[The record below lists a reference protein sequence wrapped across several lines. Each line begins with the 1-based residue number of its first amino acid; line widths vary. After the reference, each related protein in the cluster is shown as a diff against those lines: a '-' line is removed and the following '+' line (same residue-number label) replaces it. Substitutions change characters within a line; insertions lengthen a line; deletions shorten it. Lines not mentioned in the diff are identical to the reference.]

1 MNAKSTTAKVTE
13 AALSA
18 LVPAPTTRPCAC
30 GWSVVLPGNR
40 VGDLAGRPKA
50 HRDAAEY
57 DPQTDMTF
65 IEIPCEATTK
75 AIFAPG
81 HDARLK
87 GLAQTAAILGGDLS
101 KDGLSADPVRVLQ
114 AIAPDLVRFVT
125 EAVER
130 EAAKAEAKAAKAAEK
145 AAEPEAKAAKAA

>member
-1 MNAKSTTAKVTE
+1 MPTKSTTTKATE

-18 LVPAPTTRPCAC
+18 LVPTPAVRACAC

-40 VGDLAGRPKA
+40 IGDLTGRPKA

-57 DPQTDMTF
+57 DPQTDQTF
-65 IEIPCEATTK
+65 VTLPCEATTK
-75 AIFAPG
+75 AVFAPG

-87 GLAQTAAILGGDLS
+87 GLAQTAAILGGDLA
-101 KDGLSADPVRVLQ
+101 KDGLVADPVRVLQ
-114 AIAPDLVRFVT
+114 AIAPDLVRFVD

-130 EAAKAEAKAAKAAEK
+130 EAAKAQAKAAKAAEK
-145 AAEPEAKAAKAA
+145 ATKAAEAKAA